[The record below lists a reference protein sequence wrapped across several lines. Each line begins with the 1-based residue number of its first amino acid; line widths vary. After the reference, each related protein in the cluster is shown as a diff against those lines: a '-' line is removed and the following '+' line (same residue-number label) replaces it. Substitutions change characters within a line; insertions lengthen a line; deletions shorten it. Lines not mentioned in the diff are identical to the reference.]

1 MHYCEHQTAHGR
13 NIELATLSISNFL
26 GLKRVSIDLKRIN
39 IFIGPQA
46 QGKSVISK
54 LIYFFKELP
63 SSILDAAMEGKDK
76 RQFDSA
82 CKEKFFS
89 IFPVYVWEKIPFLI
103 HYDYG
108 PYAVSIENIRVSPS
122 KCKFSFTYT
131 ETIGKALVVGRK
143 SAKDNVMYEVGV
155 RGMSKH
161 NPVMKGGVWQA
172 VANVLYKNSVDPKI
186 DQMIYIPAGRSFFAN
201 LHRNL
206 FSFISS
212 NIPIDYFLKEFGSVY
227 ERTKGDFFR
236 GQATKSRPKAVTHI
250 VQELLCGT
258 YLVEKGQDWIEGVN
272 GKVSL
277 SNSSSG
283 QQEVLPMAMILSSWP
298 FIKSDFFKRSFVIE
312 EPEAHLFPIAQGH
325 VVSLIAEAYNSRAD
339 GEFVITTHSPYILTA
354 LNNLIQASNAA
365 RVLNAER
372 ESEIFEFVPKTQFV
386 DFDDISAYMVDK
398 GRVVSILDSE
408 FRLIQ
413 ANAIDDVSSYFS
425 SKFESL
431 LELEMNES
439 VDEDLL

>member
-1 MHYCEHQTAHGR
+1 MDG
-13 NIELATLSISNFL
+13 ILKLATLSISNFL
-26 GLKRVSIDLKRIN
+26 GLKRVSINLKRIN

-63 SSILDAAMEGKDK
+63 SSIFDAAIEGKDK

-82 CKEKFFS
+82 CKERFFS

-103 HYDYG
+103 HYNYG
-108 PYAVSIENIRVSPS
+108 PYTVSIENIRVTPS

-131 ETIGKALVVGRK
+131 ETIGKALVAGRK
-143 SAKDNVMYEVGV
+143 SAKDNVMHDVGV
-155 RGMSKH
+155 RGISRS
-161 NPVMKGGVWQA
+161 NPAMRVGVWQA

-186 DQMIYIPAGRSFFAN
+186 EQMIYIPAGRSFFAN

-227 ERTKGDFFR
+227 ERTRGDFFR
-236 GQATKSRPKAVTHI
+236 VQANKSRSKTVTNI
-250 VQELLCGT
+250 VHELLCGT
-258 YLVEKGQDWIEGVN
+258 YVVEKGQDWIEGVN
-272 GKVSL
+272 GRVNL

-283 QQEVLPMAMILSSWP
+283 QQEVLPMAMVLSSWP

-325 VVSLIAEAYNSRAD
+325 VVSLIAEAYNAKPD

-354 LNNLIQASNAA
+354 LNNLIQASNAVGA
-365 RVLNAER
+365 LSAER
-372 ESEIFEFVPKTQFV
+372 ESEVFEFVPKSQLV

-408 FRLIQ
+408 YRLIQ
-413 ANAIDDVSSYFS
+413 ADAIDDVSSYFS

-431 LELEMNES
+431 IELEMSES
-439 VDEDLL
+439 SDEDLI